1 MDMGLV
7 RGLLTLAVFLLFL
20 GITWYSY
27 SAARKPGF
35 DAAARM
41 PLADDG
47 RDSDTA
53 VEDKDAR
60 EAKQ

>member
-35 DAAARM
+35 DAAARL
-41 PLADDG
+41 PLANDDDSAREDDDG
-47 RDSDTA
+47 R
-53 VEDKDAR
+53 
-60 EAKQ
+60 EAEQ